1 MEKVLTEMTTT
12 ISNFKENPAKVV
24 REANGEPFAVLS
36 NNKASFYVL
45 SPEFYDYL
53 LELAWE
59 RQIAPEVLRRTADR
73 SKAIRVKLEDL

>member
-12 ISNFKENPAKVV
+12 ISKFKENPAQVV

-59 RQIAPEVLRRTADR
+59 RQIVPEVLRRTADR
-73 SKAIRVKLEDL
+73 SKTIRVRLEDL

>member
-1 MEKVLTEMTTT
+1 MEKVLTEITTT

>member
-12 ISNFKENPAKVV
+12 ISKFKENPAQVV

-73 SKAIRVKLEDL
+73 SKAIRVNLEDL

>member
-59 RQIAPEVLRRTADR
+59 RQIAPEVMRRSADR